1 MKCIFI
7 YNPQSGKGKLNK
19 KIGYIKNRL
28 LKKFDEVDV
37 YATQYQGDM
46 QRKIAEI
53 AEKDE
58 YDAVIFSG
66 GDGTFNNVLQGFAG
80 KDKLPTLGYIPSG
93 TVNDIAH
100 SLKIPK
106 SLNGAL
112 KVITENR
119 KVRLDCMR
127 INEKDYAMYIVAAG
141 MFTNVAY
148 ETPQLG
154 KKFLGKLAYG
164 IKGVATNAKFNCFP
178 LKIETEDLKC
188 ECDAFLAFAL
198 NSRSV
203 AGMKMNPLDSMADG
217 IMEIAIV
224 KKRQKSNLIGRL
236 FGVCDIA
243 HLFLAGYKEN
253 NKDILCIKAKKVKF
267 EAPQNVTWAYDGE
280 KGINGNIEIE
290 LIPGRVEIFV
300 PRKLKNV

>member
-19 KIGYIKNRL
+19 KIEYIQKRL
-28 LKKFDEVDV
+28 LTKFDDVEV
-37 YATQYQGDM
+37 YATQYSGDM

-53 AEKDE
+53 SEKDE

-66 GDGTFNNVLQGFAG
+66 GDGTFNNVLQGFSS
-80 KDKLPTLGYIPSG
+80 KEKMPTLGYIPSG

-106 SLNGAL
+106 RLNGAL
-112 KVITENR
+112 KIILEDR
-119 KVRLDCMR
+119 KVSLDCMR
-127 INEKDYAMYIVAAG
+127 INNHDYAMYIVAAG

-148 ETPQLG
+148 ETSRVG
-154 KKFLGKLAYG
+154 KKFLGKIAYG
-164 IKGVATNAKFNCFP
+164 INGVATNAKFNCFP
-178 LKIETEDLKC
+178 LKIETEDLKV

-203 AGMKMNPLDSMADG
+203 AGMKINPSDSMTDG
-217 IMEIAIV
+217 IMEMAIV
-224 KKRQKSNLIGRL
+224 KKRQKSNFVSRI
-236 FGVCDIA
+236 FGLCDIA
-243 HLFLAGYKEN
+243 RLFVTGYKEK
-253 NKDILCIKAKKVKF
+253 NKDILCVKAKKVKF
-267 EAPQNVTWAYDGE
+267 EAPQNITWAYDGE

-290 LIPGRVEIFV
+290 VVPKRVEMYV
-300 PRKLKNV
+300 PKKLKHI